1 MLLFAKIFVGAAE
14 ETNSSAIVENLF
26 AEPFPTTNAAV
37 KLLPALDVRSYRIE
51 GNSILPPRDF
61 GMLSNFTGQVD
72 LPRVREGLDKL
83 QAHYRNLG
91 FSNVTVT
98 LPEQKITNSTVRVKI
113 IESETEIASET
124 NLTAAI
130 TNLFAAP
137 KPTIEIRGYRI
148 EGNTALPPEEFSFL
162 TNYTGQM
169 DFAQIRE
176 GMGKLQLRYRDLGFP
191 TISVAL
197 PQQKLTNGIVRVK
210 IIEGRL
216 NDIIVEGNRYYSSN
230 NIVRALPSLTTNILL
245 NAKWFQSELDR
256 ANLNQDRQIYP
267 VIAPGLEP
275 GTTEL
280 TLKVKDQF
288 PFHGHMEIND
298 KSTPNTPLLRLDTA
312 VQYDNLWQLNHQVG
326 FDYNF
331 SPQEMKTGN
340 YNFYDQPMVASYSGY
355 YRVPLGFRRGLR
367 DDYENLPVTF
377 GYDEVTHRFNL
388 PPATGN
394 PELIFFASRSVSDT
408 PVRYGPKTI
417 LFTNL
422 TEDVYARSAERDL
435 TFNDDLGAKLTIPV
449 REFWQIQSSLQIGLD
464 YKSYA
469 ANGYSTNLTTFDLYG
484 LNPFDPTQRGSL
496 ITSSTVPLP
505 TNTRTALYYLPISL
519 GWVAARPDNYG
530 SFSFNYNQNIF
541 LSSLAS
547 ARSDFQTI
555 ALSPEAGGNYTT
567 VNAGLIRLQNL
578 PDNWSAVLNVNGQ
591 WASEPVIGNEQFA
604 LGGTSGV
611 RGYQEGENYG
621 DSGWRAL
628 FDLRAPA
635 VNVGYF
641 PTPSGDV
648 PANLRC
654 SWFMDYGQ
662 IYLYQ
667 RPGVFSGHLNQWGT
681 GLGFFLTAGEHFSA
695 RLTLAWA
702 LEKNAE
708 ESAVKPSAVPPVQT
722 PAGEARAYFSIGY
735 QF

>member
-1 MLLFAKIFVGAAE
+1 MFLFAKIFIGAAE
-14 ETNSSAIVENLF
+14 ETNSSAVVENLF
-26 AEPFPTTNAAV
+26 AKPLPATNAVV
-37 KLLPALDVRSYRIE
+37 KLLPALDVHSYLIE
-51 GNSILPPRDF
+51 GNTLLQPREF
-61 GMLSNFTGQVD
+61 GMLSNYTGD
-72 LPRVREGLDKL
+72 ATLSRVREGLDKL
-83 QAHYRNLG
+83 QAHYRDLG

-98 LPEQKITNSTVRVKI
+98 LPEQKITNSIVRVKI
-113 IESETEIASET
+113 FENEMEVASET
-124 NLTAAI
+124 NLATAI
-130 TNLFAAP
+130 TNLFTAP
-137 KPTIEIRGYRI
+137 KPTIEIRGYQI

-245 NAKWFQSELDR
+245 NTKWFQPELDR

-267 VIAPGLEP
+267 VIAPGLAP

-298 KSTPNTPLLRLDTA
+298 KSTPNTPLLRVDTA
-312 VQYDNLWQLNHQVG
+312 VQYDNLWQLNHQIG

-331 SPQEMKTGN
+331 SPQAMKTGN

-355 YRVPLGFRRGLR
+355 YRVPLGIGRGLR
-367 DDYENLPVTF
+367 DNYENLPVTF
-377 GYDEVTHRFNL
+377 GYDEITHRFNL

-394 PELIFFASRSVSDT
+394 PELIFYASRSTSDT

-435 TFNDDLGAKLTIPV
+435 TFNDDMGMKLTIPI
-449 REFWQIQSSLQIGLD
+449 REFLQIQSSLQIGLD
-464 YKSYA
+464 YKSYEA
-469 ANGYSTNLTTFDLYG
+469 SGYSTNLTTFDLYG

-496 ITSSTVPLP
+496 ITSQTVPLP
-505 TNTRTALYYLPISL
+505 TNTRNALYYMPISL
-519 GWVAARPDNYG
+519 GWVAARPDKYG

-541 LSSLAS
+541 LTPLAS
-547 ARSDFQTI
+547 ARSDFQNVAGST
-555 ALSPEAGGNYTT
+555 EAGGNYTT
-567 VNAGLIRLQNL
+567 INAGLIRLQNL
-578 PDNWSAVLNVNGQ
+578 PGDWSAVLNANGQ
-591 WASEPVIGNEQFA
+591 WSSAPLIDNEQFA

-611 RGYQEGENYG
+611 RGYQEGEAYG
-621 DSGWRAL
+621 DTGWRTL

-635 VNVGYF
+635 MNVGYF
-641 PTPSGDV
+641 PTQTGDV
-648 PANLRC
+648 PASLRC
-654 SWFMDYGQ
+654 SWFMDYGRV
-662 IYLYQ
+662 YLLDRSVN
-667 RPGVFSGHLNQWGT
+667 RPFIEWGT
-681 GLGFFLTAGEHFSA
+681 GLGFYLTAGERFDA
-695 RLTLAWA
+695 RLTLGWA
-702 LEKNAE
+702 LIGGASREN
-708 ESAVKPSAVPPVQT
+708 PN
-722 PAGEARAYFSIGY
+722 EALVTSSVGSMQAYFSVGF